1 MAAVE
6 DDSSSICHTIQAI
19 VPVANERR
27 SSDRGVGRP
36 RVHLAAFLIAPTV
49 LRYACNDNAVT
60 QPGAAG
66 QGDTQPIFF
75 VAGRN
80 AIIDSD
86 AEGRSCRR
94 KAHWGWYQDR
104 LTWIDSDPI

>member
-1 MAAVE
+1 MTGSTTIYPIVEPNAACLVFK
-6 DDSSSICHTIQAI
+6 Q
-19 VPVANERR
+19 
-27 SSDRGVGRP
+27 RGLSRQVGP
-36 RVHLAAFLIAPTV
+36 RVHLPTFLITPTV

-75 VAGRN
+75 VAGRK
-80 AIIDSD
+80 AIIESD

-104 LTWIDSDPI
+104 LTWIESDPI